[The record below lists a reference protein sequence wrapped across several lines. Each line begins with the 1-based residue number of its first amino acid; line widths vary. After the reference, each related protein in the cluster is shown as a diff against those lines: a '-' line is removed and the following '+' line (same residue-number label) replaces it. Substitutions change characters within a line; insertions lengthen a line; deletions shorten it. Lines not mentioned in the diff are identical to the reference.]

1 MVLHAFIRGII
12 PSRYEPI
19 EGLSLFL
26 LLQVDGFLEQI
37 SHLLDL
43 SHHLLVAWHHVVDY
57 AAVLIHRD
65 LSIHVTERNWPTY
78 VPDSTYLIALRN

>member
-1 MVLHAFIRGII
+1 MVLCAFVRGII

-19 EGLSLFL
+19 ECLCLLL

-43 SHHLLVAWHHVVDY
+43 CHHLLVAWHYVVSH
-57 AAVLIHRD
+57 AAVLVHRD
-65 LSIHVTERNWPTY
+65 LSIHMAERNWPTY
-78 VPDSTYLIALRN
+78 VPNSTYLIALRK